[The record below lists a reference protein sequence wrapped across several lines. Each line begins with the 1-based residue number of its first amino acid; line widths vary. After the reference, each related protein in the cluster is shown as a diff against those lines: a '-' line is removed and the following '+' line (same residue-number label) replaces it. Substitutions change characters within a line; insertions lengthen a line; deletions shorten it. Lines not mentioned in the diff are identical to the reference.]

1 MESNFSSD
9 NQNHQIQPGGFDFG
23 RYSVYA
29 GVAGLFLLSFSGVYI
44 TFFFGVVGLAC
55 ALVAKRA
62 SGKASVPGIILCS
75 LCIVLSLLFFFSML
89 CFYDLISDPVLGPR
103 WSRFLQ
109 QLMEPAASSA
119 LL

>member
-55 ALVAKRA
+55 ALSRRGRRVLLIDGDAGLR
-62 SGKASVPGIILCS
+62 S
-75 LCIVLSLLFFFSML
+75 LDRMLGVESSL
-89 CFYDLISDPVLGPR
+89 V
-103 WSRFLQ
+103 
-109 QLMEPAASSA
+109 
-119 LL
+119 